1 MHPDQAVRFGAYIR
15 QARQERGLS
24 SRALAR
30 AVGVNDATIVRI
42 EQGAIEAPRPNVL
55 SAIARALELP
65 LSDVF
70 AMADYVTPKDLPTF
84 APYLR
89 AKYGELPPAAVDQL
103 QQSFE
108 RIAKQYGY
116 DGDGPDPGEDETS

>member
-15 QARQERGLS
+15 QARQQQGLS

-30 AVGVNDATIVRI
+30 VVGVNDATIVRI

-89 AKYGELPPAAVDQL
+89 AKYGELPPDAVAEL
-103 QQSFE
+103 QQSFD
-108 RIAKQYGY
+108 RIAQRYGY
-116 DGDGPDPGEDETS
+116 EGRGPAPGEDES

>member
-15 QARQERGLS
+15 QARQAKGLS

-70 AMADYVTPKDLPTF
+70 AMDDYVTPKDLPTF

-89 AKYGELPPAAVDQL
+89 AKYGDLPGEAVEQL

-108 RIAKQYGY
+108 RIATQYGY
-116 DGDGPDPGEDETS
+116 ERRGPAPGEDEI